1 MWQLSQHKNAQMG
14 GKQFDLRGD
23 GPNYTLKTLNY
34 LDLQTLFGA
43 SFRVVFVG
51 TLGVEECV

>member
-1 MWQLSQHKNAQMG
+1 MG

-43 SFRVVFVG
+43 SFSGFCGNTGCRRVCLILL
-51 TLGVEECV
+51 TECV

>member
-1 MWQLSQHKNAQMG
+1 MG

-23 GPNYTLKTLNY
+23 GSNYTLKMLNY
-34 LDLQTLFGA
+34 LDLRTLFGA

-51 TLGVEECV
+51 TLGVEECVCV

>member
-1 MWQLSQHKNAQMG
+1 MG

-23 GPNYTLKTLNY
+23 GQKYTLKTLNY

-51 TLGVEECV
+51 TLGVEECVQSY